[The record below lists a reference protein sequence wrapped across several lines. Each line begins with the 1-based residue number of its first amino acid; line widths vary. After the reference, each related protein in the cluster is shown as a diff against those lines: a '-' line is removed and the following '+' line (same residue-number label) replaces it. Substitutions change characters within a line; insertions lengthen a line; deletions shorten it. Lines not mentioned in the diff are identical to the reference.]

1 MTFIPNGDR
10 VKIIFKSILFVL
22 VFVGILMLV
31 SQFKNLIPGQFERFT
46 YGIIGTIVAF
56 FTTWLFLRFDKRSFV
71 DIGLK
76 WKSKTLKR
84 FFIGLLAGLILSAVM
99 ILGLVLFTNLEL
111 ELSGEYNILS
121 FFIWTLAL
129 IPLAFMEELA
139 FRAYPFIHL
148 QKAIGVRF
156 AQIII
161 AILFALYHFVGG
173 QSLFSSFIGPGVWSF
188 VFGLAMI
195 MSGGIS
201 LPTGLHYGANLI
213 LAAVGQHRQFESIW
227 EIRYEEGTNPETMN
241 LDFAGD
247 LIQFVLFI
255 ATIAIMEWWLRK
267 KNKPII

>member
-1 MTFIPNGDR
+1 MIFSLKGDR
-10 VKIIFKSILFVL
+10 LKLIFKSILFCV
-22 VFVGILMLV
+22 VFLGILMLV
-31 SQFKNLIPGQFERFT
+31 SQFKNLIPQEFERFT
-46 YGIIGTIVAF
+46 YGIMGTSVAF
-56 FTTWLFLRFDKRSFV
+56 FTTWLFLRFDKRSFA

-76 WKSKTLKR
+76 RESKTIKR
-84 FFIGLLAGLILSAVM
+84 FFTGLLVGLIISATM
-99 ILGLVLFTNLEL
+99 ILTLVAFTNLEL
-111 ELSGEYNILS
+111 EISGDYNLLT

-148 QKAIGVRF
+148 QKAAGIWF

-173 QSLFSSFIGPGVWSF
+173 QSIFSSFMGPGVWSF

-201 LPTGLHYGANLI
+201 LPTGLHYGANLV
-213 LAAVGQHRQFESIW
+213 LAAVGQHKQFESIW
-227 EIRYEEGTNPETMN
+227 EIRYEKGTNPETMN
-241 LDFAGD
+241 LEFAGN
-247 LIQFVLFI
+247 LIQIILFV
-255 ATIAIMEWWLRK
+255 ATIAMMEWWLRK

>member
-1 MTFIPNGDR
+1 MTFIAGNEGL
-10 VKIIFKSILFVL
+10 KITFKSILFCM
-22 VFVGILMLV
+22 VFVAILMLV
-31 SQFKNLIPGQFERFT
+31 SQFKNLIPREFERFT
-46 YGIIGTIVAF
+46 YGIIGTGVAF
-56 FTTWLFLRFDKRSFV
+56 FTTWLFLRFDKRSFA

-76 WKSKTLKR
+76 WESKTIKR
-84 FFIGLLAGLILSAVM
+84 FFTGSLTGLFISATM
-99 ILGLVLFTNLEL
+99 ILGLVAFTNLEL
-111 ELSGEYNILS
+111 NIQGEYSVLT
-121 FFIWTLAL
+121 FFTWTLAL

-148 QKAIGVRF
+148 QEATGIRI

-201 LPTGLHYGANLI
+201 FPTGLHYGANLF
-213 LAAVGQHRQFESIW
+213 LAAVGQHKQFESIW
-227 EIRYEEGTNPETMN
+227 VIRYEKGTNPETMN
-241 LDFAGD
+241 LDLAGN
-247 LIQFVLFI
+247 LIQFILFI
-255 ATIAIMEWWLRK
+255 ATIAVMEWWLRR